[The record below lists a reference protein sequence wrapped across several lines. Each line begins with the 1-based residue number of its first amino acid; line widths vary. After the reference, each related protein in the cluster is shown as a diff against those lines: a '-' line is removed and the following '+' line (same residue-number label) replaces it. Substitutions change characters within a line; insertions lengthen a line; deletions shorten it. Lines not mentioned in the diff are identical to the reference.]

1 MVHYSFTFTVYK
13 AAIGRSYLWCGTAKS
28 ISGST
33 QIVSM
38 GQQKSSPQLVLTL
51 VFLGN
56 LKY

>member
-13 AAIGRSYLWCGTAKS
+13 AVSGGSCLWCETAKS

-33 QIVSM
+33 QIVFL
-38 GQQKSSPQLVLTL
+38 GQQKSNPQLVLTL